1 MRSIWSV
8 LWMATSGCYTS
19 GPEEYECPG
28 LEWGRYEWVVD
39 GVTGSSGCFP
49 CFAGGWTNARPGPS
63 VPATR
68 VDIGGPGGL
77 AVPVFMAFPYCV
89 TSLETA
95 NVEFR
100 TGETGSVTPSVDIEG
115 RGVAFNVRT
124 STNQTLGPDRCSMG
138 GDPFGY
144 PVPSGGRWTVLQGG
158 SWGDIVD
165 VEIRDVTFEVFEGHA
180 LVIPYGRWVVELP
193 ADPPEFP

>member
-1 MRSIWSV
+1 MRTIWSV

-77 AVPVFMAFPYCV
+77 AEPVFMASPYCL
-89 TSLETA
+89 TAIETA
-95 NVEFR
+95 NVDFR
-100 TGETGSVTPSVDIEG
+100 TGATGIVTASIDTDGRTPAFWVETLTDPVPGE
-115 RGVAFNVRT
+115 A
-124 STNQTLGPDRCSMG
+124 RCTRG
-138 GDPFGY
+138 GDY
-144 PVPSGGRWTVLQGG
+144 AVPTGGRWSVLQGG
-158 SWGDIVD
+158 SWGDMVD
-165 VEIRDVTFEVFEGHA
+165 VEVRDVTFEPVDGHE
-180 LVIPYGRWVVELP
+180 LLIPYGRWVAELP